1 MKQAQF
7 EQTYQHQW
15 QHFKEQL
22 GVLKESK
29 KRSTQF
35 DFQNFDQDYRQLCQ
49 LLALAKE
56 RHYSPLLIDELN
68 ELVIE
73 AHQEIYKQKNRVLFH
88 LVQFLVLSFPNA
100 IRHNAKFVWVATAMF
115 YLPCLISGLMVYFFP
130 DVVYSIFSPD
140 QVTSFEAMYDPKA
153 EHFGRERQS
162 SSDIF
167 MFGFYISNNIGVSFQ
182 TFASGLLFGV
192 GSLFYLFYNG
202 LTIGAIA
209 GHLSH
214 VGFYETFFSFVC
226 GHGAFELTAIVFS
239 GAAGLKLG
247 FALLSPQQF
256 TRLEALKRAAQE
268 AITIVYGVIVML
280 IIAAFIEA
288 FWSSSTQLISY
299 EVKYIV
305 ATVFW
310 ACVIL
315 YFTLVGRNRVWQG
328 DA

>member
-7 EQTYQHQW
+7 EQNYRQQW
-15 QHFKEQL
+15 QGFKKQL
-22 GVLKESK
+22 EVLKDK
-29 KRSTQF
+29 KNRQAEF
-35 DFQNFDQDYRQLCQ
+35 NFDHFDSDYRQLCQ

-73 AHQEIYKQKNRVLFH
+73 AHQEIYKQKNRIIFH
-88 LVQFLVLSFPNA
+88 LIQFLMINFPNA
-100 IRHNAKFVWVATAMF
+100 IRHNAKFIWVATAVF
-115 YLPCLISGLMVYFFP
+115 YLPCIISGLMVYFFP
-130 DVVYSIFSPD
+130 DVIYSIFSPE

-162 SSDIF
+162 ASDIF

-182 TFASGLLFGV
+182 TFASGLLYGV

-202 LTIGAIA
+202 LTIGAAA

-226 GHGAFELTAIVFS
+226 GHGAFELTAITFA

-247 FALLSPQQF
+247 FALLSPQQL
-256 TRLEALKRAAQE
+256 TRVQALRQAAQE

-280 IIAAFIEA
+280 VIAAFIEA
-288 FWSSSTQLISY
+288 FWSSSNQLISY
-299 EVKYIV
+299 EVKYAV
-305 ATVFW
+305 AALFW
-310 ACVIL
+310 ISVIL

-328 DA
+328 ED